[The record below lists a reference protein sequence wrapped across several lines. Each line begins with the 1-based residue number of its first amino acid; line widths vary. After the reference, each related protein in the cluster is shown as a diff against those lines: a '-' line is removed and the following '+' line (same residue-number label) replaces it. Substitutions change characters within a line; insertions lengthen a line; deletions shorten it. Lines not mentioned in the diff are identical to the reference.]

1 MKFSRTLILSILGQ
15 LDQTVFCWVKFMI
28 YVFEDDVLHR
38 LFVKIS
44 SGTFFFFF
52 FF

>member
-15 LDQTVFCWVKFMI
+15 IQTVFCWVKFMI

-44 SGTFFFFF
+44 SVTYLITRSGT
-52 FF
+52 